1 MMPKYPLDTE
11 SQQYTIDIIIGM
23 LHDAYVPLFEKKK
36 ELESLERSEDV
47 EFSLTAV
54 NFRIDALGK
63 VETILLEPI
72 KEIYKSAES
81 IAQILNSE
89 QRLIALKK
97 QSEMMKHIDQ
107 TFVDSIM
114 QGL

>member
-1 MMPKYPLDTE
+1 MSESPLSTE
-11 SQQYTIDIIIGM
+11 SQQYAIDVIISM
-23 LHDAYVPLFEKKK
+23 LHDAYVPLFDKKK
-36 ELESLERSEDV
+36 ELESLERSEEV

-54 NFRIDALGK
+54 NLRLDALGK
-63 VETILLEPI
+63 VETKLLEPI
-72 KEIYKSAES
+72 KEIYISAES
-81 IAQILNSE
+81 IAQILDSE